1 MIIEELEKAAD
12 FVEAG
17 KPDAAF
23 KALKAIS
30 RLKGFE
36 GRWYYLYGEA
46 WRLKGI
52 FDKAIAAYETAMAR
66 GLRETAAA
74 VSTRGSIPRK
84 WGLPAAGFFCQTLIK
99 TAACHRALGHEK
111 QAFAFATAALKA
123 AGKAPALK
131 SEAELELAMAYRL
144 KGDFKKASSM
154 LDRILRA
161 YLKKSD
167 HGAAAFIL
175 WALGGIY
182 RLEGR
187 YELAIESFK
196 LSGAYAA
203 KDNDP
208 SARGYA
214 MFGLGGVL
222 RVAGFMK
229 PARAAYEQAR
239 KLFRKTEDTFA
250 RAYAECGLANV
261 LRQQGELGAAFDGY
275 RRAHR
280 LYAEIGDKPDLGFVE
295 WGLGEVYKKQGKFK
309 NAMVCFKSARRLFEG
324 NAEPRGEILS
334 ELSMANVHYLEGHTA
349 EADKMYFAAVA
360 KAKKHRLHT
369 YLESFT

>member
-12 FVEAG
+12 LVEAG
-17 KPDAAF
+17 KVDAAF
-23 KALKAIS
+23 KVLKAIS
-30 RLKGFE
+30 HPTGFE

-66 GLRETAAA
+66 GLPTAQ
-74 VSTRGSIPRK
+74 
-84 WGLPAAGFFCQTLIK
+84 FFCQTLIK
-99 TAACHRALGHEK
+99 TAACHRALGHQK
-111 QAFAFATAALKA
+111 QAFAFASAGLKSAAR
-123 AGKAPALK
+123 APALK
-131 SEAELELAMAYRL
+131 PEAELELAMAYRL

-154 LDRILRA
+154 LKRILLA
-161 YLKKSD
+161 YLKED
-167 HGAAAFIL
+167 DYGAAAFIL

-203 KDNDP
+203 RDHDP

-214 MFGLGGVL
+214 LFGLGGVL

-229 PARAAYEQAR
+229 PARAAYESAR
-239 KLFRKTEDTFA
+239 RLFRRTEDTFA

-261 LRQQGELGAAFDGY
+261 LRQQGELNSAFDGY
-275 RRAHR
+275 QRAHR
-280 LYAEIGDKPDLGFVE
+280 LYSEIGDKPDLGFVE
-295 WGLGEVYKKQGKFK
+295 WGLGEVYKKQGEFK
-309 NAMVCFKSARRLFEG
+309 NAMVCFKNARRLFKG
-324 NAEPRGEILS
+324 NAEPRGEILTG
-334 ELSMANVHYLEGHTA
+334 LSMANLCYLEGRTA
-349 EADKMYFAAVA
+349 EADKIYFSAVA
-360 KAKKHRLHT
+360 KAKKHHLHT

>member
-1 MIIEELEKAAD
+1 MIIEELEKASD
-12 FVEAG
+12 LVEAG

-23 KALKAIS
+23 KALKAIGQA
-30 RLKGFE
+30 KGFE

-46 WRLKGI
+46 WRLKGV
-52 FDKAIAAYETAMAR
+52 FDKAIDAYESAM
-66 GLRETAAA
+66 
-74 VSTRGSIPRK
+74 TR
-84 WGLPAAGFFCQTLIK
+84 GLPAAEFFCQALIK

-111 QAFAFATAALKA
+111 QAFAFAWAGLKA
-123 AGKAPALK
+123 AAKAPALK
-131 SEAELELAMAYRL
+131 PEAELELAMAYRL

-154 LDRILRA
+154 LERLLRA
-161 YLKKSD
+161 YLKEDD

-187 YELAIESFK
+187 YALSIESFK

-208 SARGYA
+208 SASGYA
-214 MFGLGGVL
+214 LFGLGGVL
-222 RVAGFMK
+222 RVAGFMQ
-229 PARAAYEQAR
+229 PARAAYESAR

-261 LRQQGELGAAFDGY
+261 LRQEGELDTAFDGY
-275 RRAHR
+275 QRAHR
-280 LYAEIGDKPDLGFVE
+280 LYSEIGDKPDLGFVE
-295 WGLGEVYKKQGKFK
+295 WGLGEVYKKRGEFK
-309 NAMVCFKSARRLFEG
+309 NAMVCFKNARRLFEG
-324 NAEPRGEILS
+324 NAELRGEILS
-334 ELSMANVHYLEGHTA
+334 ELSMANVHYLEGRTA

-360 KAKKHRLHT
+360 KAKKHGLHT

>member
-12 FVEAG
+12 LLESG
-17 KPDAAF
+17 KPEAAF
-23 KALKAIS
+23 RLLKATGHP
-30 RLKGFE
+30 KGFE

-52 FDKAIAAYETAMAR
+52 FDKAIDAYGSAM
-66 GLRETAAA
+66 
-74 VSTRGSIPRK
+74 TR
-84 WGLPAAGFFCQTLIK
+84 GLPAAEFFCQALIR

-111 QAFAFATAALKA
+111 QAFAFASAGLKA
-123 AGKAPALK
+123 AVKTSALK
-131 SEAELELAMAYRL
+131 PEAELELAMAYRL

-154 LDRILRA
+154 LERLLRA
-161 YLKKSD
+161 CLKQAD

-187 YELAIESFK
+187 YELSIESFK

-214 MFGLGGVL
+214 LFGLGGVL

-229 PARAAYEQAR
+229 PARAAYEAAR
-239 KLFRKTEDTFA
+239 KFFRRTEDAFA
-250 RAYAECGLANV
+250 KAYAECGLANV
-261 LRQQGELGAAFDGY
+261 LRQQGELDAAFAGY
-275 RRAHR
+275 QRAHR
-280 LYAEIGDKPDLGFVE
+280 LYSEIGDKPDLGFVE
-295 WGLGEVYKKQGKFK
+295 WGLGEVYKKQGEFK
-309 NAMVCFKSARRLFEG
+309 NAMACFKNARRLFEG
-324 NAEPRGEILS
+324 SAEPRGEVLS
-334 ELSMANVHYLEGHTA
+334 ELSMANVHYLEGRTA
-349 EADKMYFAAVA
+349 EADKLYFAALA
-360 KAKKHRLHT
+360 KARKRHLHT

>member
-1 MIIEELEKAAD
+1 MIIEELEEASD
-12 FVEAG
+12 LLEAG
-17 KPDAAF
+17 KSDAAF
-23 KALKAIS
+23 KALKGIA
-30 RLKGFE
+30 LTKGFE

-46 WRLKGI
+46 WRLKGL
-52 FDKAIAAYETAMAR
+52 FDKAIAAYESAM
-66 GLRETAAA
+66 
-74 VSTRGSIPRK
+74 TR
-84 WGLPAAGFFCQTLIK
+84 GLPAAEFFCQALIR

-111 QAFAFATAALKA
+111 QAFAFAAAGLKA
-123 AGKAPALK
+123 AAKAPALK
-131 SEAELELAMAYRL
+131 AEAELELAMAYRL
-144 KGDFKKASSM
+144 KGDFKKSSSM
-154 LDRILRA
+154 LGRILRA
-161 YLKKSD
+161 YLKED
-167 HGAAAFIL
+167 DYGAAAFIL

-187 YELAIESFK
+187 YELSIESFK

-214 MFGLGGVL
+214 LFGLGGVL

-229 PARAAYEQAR
+229 PARAAYEEAR
-239 KLFRKTEDTFA
+239 KFFQKTEDTFA

-261 LRQQGELGAAFDGY
+261 LRQQGELDAAFDGY
-275 RRAHR
+275 QRAHR
-280 LYAEIGDKPDLGFVE
+280 LYSEIGDKPDLGFVE
-295 WGLGEVYKKQGKFK
+295 WGLGEVYKKQGEFK
-309 NAMVCFKSARRLFEG
+309 NAMVCFKNALRLFKG

-334 ELSMANVHYLEGHTA
+334 GLSMANVYYLEGHAA

-360 KAKKHRLHT
+360 KAKKHGLRT